1 VIEYFA
7 EMIHEL
13 FNPAGP
19 EFYIL
24 IATLIFLAIAW
35 KLGAFGQI
43 GKGLDARGNAVRAEL
58 AQARSLREE
67 AQKLLADYQKKQ
79 KEAEAEAAAMIEAAK
94 AEAERFKAEQIA
106 KIEDFVARRTKLADQ
121 KIAQAES
128 SAVAEVK
135 AAAADA
141 AVKAATTILA
151 DQPAASAGNLMSAA
165 LNEVRAKLN

>member
-1 VIEYFA
+1 MEYIG
-7 EMIHEL
+7 EILHEV
-13 FNPAGP
+13 FDPTGP

-24 IATLIFLAIAW
+24 IATIIFLGIAW
-35 KLGAFGQI
+35 KMGAFGQI

-58 AQARSLREE
+58 DQARSLRED

-79 KEAEAEAAAMIEAAK
+79 KEAEAEAAAMIEGAK
-94 AEAERFKAEQIA
+94 AEAERYKAEQIA

-121 KIAQAES
+121 KIAQAEA

-141 AVKAATTILA
+141 AVKAATSILSN
-151 DQPAASAGNLMSAA
+151 QPPASAGNLMSAA